1 MYICSSYAT
10 SVRSSYQRIHTP
22 FMMLN
27 DAFGS
32 CEHGWVKAGP
42 TR

>member
-1 MYICSSYAT
+1 MYIYSSYTT

-22 FMMLN
+22 FMPASNL
-27 DAFGS
+27 GS
-32 CEHGWVKAGP
+32 CELGMMWVVS